1 VPQLTRGRA
10 SGRNNAGWN
19 NNSQRPKPVSLTIAR
34 KIYAALGAILFIFL
48 VMFGLLLRASYEQTT
63 SFAERYRNDV
73 EAGVQLSKAQDALWR
88 LRYGF
93 PEFLAHEYNP
103 AERRKIIDDEPG
115 LHAAIAEALERFE
128 KTGIDAQQQKALMD
142 LRTAYR
148 QYAEARP
155 KWFQLVSDGKA
166 AEAADWRAKTT
177 TPHGAGTVKGF
188 NDLLASSQQG
198 SARHITL
205 LRDAAERTQ
214 IATVGM
220 FLIGAVLA
228 LVAAVWLVRLLV
240 PRLKEARRA
249 AERVAQGD
257 LTGRIARQS
266 GDEAGQLLNAI
277 ARMNAGLAGVVTQVR
292 SSADAVVSAASQ
304 VAAGTTDLSQRTE
317 EQASSLEETA
327 ASMEELASTVNQN
340 ADNARQADDLARNVS
355 QRAEQGGAEVGR
367 AVATM
372 NEVSQSAGRIADI
385 ISVIDAIAFQTNIL
399 ALNAAVEAARA
410 GEQGRGFAVVASEVR
425 SLAQRSAQAAKEIK
439 GLIHDAVERSRNGT
453 VLVEQ
458 AGQTIHA
465 LVHDVRR
472 VSDLMGSIAQASA
485 EQSRGVQQVNRT
497 VTEMDRVVQQN
508 AAAVQQAA
516 AAAESMRGHA
526 RQLYDAVATFRLEQR
541 PTSAVREPSMN
552 DLLDSLSGGALA
564 YAGNRRLSAS

>member
-1 VPQLTRGRA
+1 MRAFVPQLTRGRA

-188 NDLLASSQQG
+188 
-198 SARHITL
+198 
-205 LRDAAERTQ
+205 
-214 IATVGM
+214 
-220 FLIGAVLA
+220 
-228 LVAAVWLVRLLV
+228 
-240 PRLKEARRA
+240 
-249 AERVAQGD
+249 
-257 LTGRIARQS
+257 
-266 GDEAGQLLNAI
+266 
-277 ARMNAGLAGVVTQVR
+277 
-292 SSADAVVSAASQ
+292 
-304 VAAGTTDLSQRTE
+304 
-317 EQASSLEETA
+317 
-327 ASMEELASTVNQN
+327 
-340 ADNARQADDLARNVS
+340 
-355 QRAEQGGAEVGR
+355 
-367 AVATM
+367 
-372 NEVSQSAGRIADI
+372 
-385 ISVIDAIAFQTNIL
+385 
-399 ALNAAVEAARA
+399 
-410 GEQGRGFAVVASEVR
+410 
-425 SLAQRSAQAAKEIK
+425 
-439 GLIHDAVERSRNGT
+439 
-453 VLVEQ
+453 
-458 AGQTIHA
+458 
-465 LVHDVRR
+465 
-472 VSDLMGSIAQASA
+472 
-485 EQSRGVQQVNRT
+485 
-497 VTEMDRVVQQN
+497 
-508 AAAVQQAA
+508 
-516 AAAESMRGHA
+516 
-526 RQLYDAVATFRLEQR
+526 
-541 PTSAVREPSMN
+541 
-552 DLLDSLSGGALA
+552 
-564 YAGNRRLSAS
+564 